1 MILFFCRFVKALGES
16 SGNLTCLLKFCLI
29 FSRSC
34 QSSTQQCS
42 RQTDRTETD
51 GNTAQRASG
60 DFARN
65 LHTSDTKQTLIFH
78 KNAREY
84 IKYSLRFLFHL
95 TKNLTTHLSHNLCA
109 VLPDIFCGEMGR
121 PISHTFPAIRPL
133 SRRNRQKFFYIL
145 LFFKNSLSKRLYTG

>member
-29 FSRSC
+29 FSRNC

-60 DFARN
+60 DFARHLLAN
-65 LHTSDTKQTLIFH
+65 FPSEPVSYLPARICRTIFVRYCRIYFAGKWNNRFPAFSPQPALFPVEIA
-78 KNAREY
+78 KNFSTFCF
-84 IKYSLRFLFHL
+84 SLR
-95 TKNLTTHLSHNLCA
+95 
-109 VLPDIFCGEMGR
+109 
-121 PISHTFPAIRPL
+121 
-133 SRRNRQKFFYIL
+133 IL
-145 LFFKNSLSKRLYTG
+145 

>member
-29 FSRSC
+29 FSSSC

-60 DFARN
+60 DFARHLLAN
-65 LHTSDTKQTLIFH
+65 FPSEPVSYLPARICRTIFVRYCRIYFAGKWSAVSVSFCNRWMQTFVLSIYIVRRRKFLTKGGFCE
-78 KNAREY
+78 AEY
-84 IKYSLRFLFHL
+84 ITHSLPSFPSKSPKIFLHSAFL
-95 TKNLTTHLSHNLCA
+95 
-109 VLPDIFCGEMGR
+109 
-121 PISHTFPAIRPL
+121 
-133 SRRNRQKFFYIL
+133 
-145 LFFKNSLSKRLYTG
+145 